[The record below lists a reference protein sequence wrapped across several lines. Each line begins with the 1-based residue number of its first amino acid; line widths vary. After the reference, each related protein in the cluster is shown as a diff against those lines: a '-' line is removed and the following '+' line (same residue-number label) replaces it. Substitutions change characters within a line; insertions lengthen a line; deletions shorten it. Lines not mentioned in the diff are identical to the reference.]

1 MGKTIYQLAAVL
13 TIWAWC
19 AGCSPAQWVAAG
31 QVAGGAIDGAAVARA
46 DQIRASARLA
56 EDAAREGDT
65 IAAMRLLNDA
75 LATMAAEQ
83 FRDLQAARAQCSR
96 SPVPVPT
103 ASASAAPLDS
113 VTPPPTPAVP

>member
-1 MGKTIYQLAAVL
+1 MNTLYRLFAVI

-19 AGCSPAQWVAAG
+19 AACSPADWAKAAELG
-31 QVAGGAIDGAAVARA
+31 QVAGAALDGAAIARA

-65 IAAMRLLNDA
+65 LAAMQALNEA

-96 SPVPVPT
+96 SPAPVPT
-103 ASASAAPLDS
+103 TTATAAPM
-113 VTPPPTPAVP
+113 TPPPAQPGQP